1 MGIQE
6 RPEVPPP
13 QPRPNF
19 LRRQTAPAIDLFY
32 LASEFSN
39 SEETSQSRLWR
50 VSLAS
55 KQKWKASVCRNTKS
69 TAGMKRRK
77 GTPSRV
83 LGFRECKQA
92 GNYHRCN
99 KFLQR
104 SEATRPP
111 HLRQTQRM
119 PPFHFQFLRSLTEGP
134 RKDQLPTPLRTPRRR
149 RRHGNKLDA
158 KKRGRAGDCRRT
170 RSSGNPASHGWP
182 VPSGSRLRPPHR
194 PDLHPPR
201 PRLPHLGR
209 EPAAADGVAGLS
221 ASWGRR
227 EAGRGTEGPPTPRDW
242 LCNRQGPQPGR
253 RRRPRGTSA
262 SRAPPAAQPGRSLVA
277 APRGVALPDADATIL
292 GTGSQARRF
301 LKLPAP
307 AAEAQDNC

>member
-69 TAGMKRRK
+69 TAGMKRCK

-111 HLRQTQRM
+111 HLRQTRRM

-149 RRHGNKLDA
+149 RRHGNKLGA

-194 PDLHPPR
+194 PDLYPPR

-227 EAGRGTEGPPTPRDW
+227 EAGRGTEGPPPRATGYVTGRGRSRDGEG
-242 LCNRQGPQPGR
+242 GPAALPPLVLR
-253 RRRPRGTSA
+253 RRRSPEDHWSLHHVA
-262 SRAPPAAQPGRSLVA
+262 SPSLTPTPPSWERAPRLV
-277 APRGVALPDADATIL
+277 
-292 GTGSQARRF
+292 GS
-301 LKLPAP
+301 
-307 AAEAQDNC
+307 